1 MLPSATIFILPQEIN
16 ASLGIF
22 LKEWCTIG
30 HFQDTMMND
39 SDISFCE
46 KIITGQLFWC
56 TYKNKMS
63 PILAV
68 FWTGISLEGA
78 KTPFIFRKMGLFK
91 KNCYLLYFV
100 VTYRPHQFWNPTF
113 LKAGPAFEH
122 ISILNLK
129 KTLLRYMFRYT
140 AFGRPPACPLGPFNR
155 KSTYSQNINHCET
168 MGHMLWTPSCAA
180 TF

>member
-56 TYKNKMS
+56 TCKNNMS
-63 PILAV
+63 PILPL
-68 FWTGISLEGA
+68 FWTGVSLEWARG
-78 KTPFIFRKMGLFK
+78 PPLFLGK
-91 KNCYLLYFV
+91 WAC
-100 VTYRPHQFWNPTF
+100 
-113 LKAGPAFEH
+113 
-122 ISILNLK
+122 LK
-129 KTLLRYMFRYT
+129 KLLLILCSNLL
-140 AFGRPPACPLGPFNR
+140 AQLGLKPYIFKGWPCIWTHFNFEFE
-155 KSTYSQNINHCET
+155 KDVIEIYV
-168 MGHMLWTPSCAA
+168 
-180 TF
+180 